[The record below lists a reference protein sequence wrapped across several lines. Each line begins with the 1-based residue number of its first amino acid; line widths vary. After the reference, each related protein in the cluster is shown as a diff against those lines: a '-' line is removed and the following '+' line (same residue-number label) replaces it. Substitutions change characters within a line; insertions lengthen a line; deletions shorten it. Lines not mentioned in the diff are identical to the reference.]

1 MNNNRS
7 GLASSTQ
14 SINGV
19 ITLTDG
25 EGTTISNGS
34 IETNN
39 ITSDFY
45 GNIPQSKL
53 NFLSTATSDIQTQI
67 NNIAIGSG
75 QMGPQGPQGIKGD
88 TGLTGSQGLQGIKG
102 NTGLTGPHG
111 ATGPQGSTGTTG
123 FTGFTGSTG
132 AKGNTGEK
140 GDIGLTGSQGIQ
152 GDIGLTG
159 PQGQNGATGTQGI
172 QGNIG
177 LTPYFVMGS
186 STTIPFNS
194 NVTPVSTII
203 GTDI

>member
-53 NFLSTATSDIQTQI
+53 NFLSTTTSDIQTQI
-67 NNIAIGSG
+67 NNITTQTSLAGG
-75 QMGPQGPQGIKGD
+75 FFLLMDNLERYHQVQM
-88 TGLTGSQGLQGIKG
+88 
-102 NTGLTGPHG
+102 
-111 ATGPQGSTGTTG
+111 
-123 FTGFTGSTG
+123 
-132 AKGNTGEK
+132 
-140 GDIGLTGSQGIQ
+140 
-152 GDIGLTG
+152 
-159 PQGQNGATGTQGI
+159 
-172 QGNIG
+172 
-177 LTPYFVMGS
+177 
-186 STTIPFNS
+186 
-194 NVTPVSTII
+194 
-203 GTDI
+203 